1 VSQDAFS
8 QISTI
13 ATTVVLVGGLI
24 FGAIRWL
31 NAQSDKKVAKAKQ
44 EAETTATEL
53 KGLTAHVAEQIKG
66 EAEETARDLKALT
79 ERIASEMKVTSE
91 AVNKEIMGKIEQ
103 VDKRVMEMLSD
114 LRRRADLTNGNVA
127 TIRTEIQDLNDD
139 LQELYEQMPEPVVP
153 TGNGAAMAERVKRTR
168 EREKKQRMKRRKI
181 EQDRV
186 EQSER
191 YLSQQPTSSK

>member
-1 VSQDAFS
+1 MSQDVFS
-8 QISTI
+8 QVSTI

-53 KGLTAHVAEQIKG
+53 KGLTAHVAEQIKK
-66 EAEETARDLKALT
+66 EAEETAEDVKALT
-79 ERIASEMKVTSE
+79 ERIAAEMKETSE
-91 AVNKEIMGKIEQ
+91 AVNKEIMGRIEQ

-127 TIRTEIQDLNDD
+127 VIRTEIADMNDD
-139 LQELYEQMPEPVVP
+139 LQELYEQIPDSSQTAV
-153 TGNGAAMAERVKRTR
+153 GNGSGNAERLKRTR
-168 EREKKQRMKRRKI
+168 EREKKQRLKRRKI

-191 YLSQQPTSSK
+191 YLSQQPK